1 MTDYSADVR
10 KYTAS
15 VNDAAV
21 AAIVKFC
28 GIALRNEDSS
38 LVSTSD
44 KEELTRV
51 RDGFAA
57 RKLGLS
63 APDADAAIARVATQ
77 MKDER
82 RKSRVTFYYL
92 LAETSG
98 TLGKLA

>member
-21 AAIVKFC
+21 TAIVKFC

-38 LVSTSD
+38 LVSASD
-44 KEELTRV
+44 KEELARV

-63 APDADAAIARVATQ
+63 ASDADAAIARVAAQ

-98 TLGKLA
+98 TLGKLV

>member
-1 MTDYSADVR
+1 M
-10 KYTAS
+10 
-15 VNDAAV
+15 
-21 AAIVKFC
+21 
-28 GIALRNEDSS
+28 
-38 LVSTSD
+38 STSD
-44 KEELTRV
+44 KEELARV

-57 RKLGLS
+57 RKPGLS
-63 APDADAAIARVATQ
+63 APDADAAIARVAAQ